1 MKRSLF
7 FYTIY
12 IMKAIVFDFGGTLDS
27 NAIPWRQNF
36 YSIYKRE
43 FKTLDEETFA
53 KAFFDSDDN
62 LHLRHDLS
70 KANLEKTVRLQV
82 MDVFNFLKIKDIRA
96 AEKIIKTFIDNSRKY
111 FQYSIPILENLK
123 SKGLKLGIIS
133 NFYGNL
139 QPILEGENLLK
150 YFDAVADSWQ
160 VGFIKPDRE
169 IFEWA
174 LKKTN
179 TTAQESAMV
188 GDSAHRDMKGAALM
202 GMPHFWLCGDNNK
215 EDFKLSYPKAIIL
228 NNLNELPN
236 KLENL
241 KTQITNHK

>member
-1 MKRSLF
+1 MKTVF
-7 FYTIY
+7 
-12 IMKAIVFDFGGTLDS
+12 FDFGGTLDS
-27 NAIPWRQNF
+27 NALPWREIF
-36 YSIYKRE
+36 YSIYKSE
-43 FKTLDEETFA
+43 FKNLDEEKFS

-70 KANLEKTVRLQV
+70 KAGLEKTVEFQV
-82 MDVFNFLKIKDIRA
+82 SDVFKHLKIENKS
-96 AEKIIKTFIDNSRKY
+96 AEERIINSFISNSRKY
-111 FQYSIPILENLK
+111 FQISKSVLENLK
-123 SKGLKLGIIS
+123 SKNLKLGVIS

-139 QPILEGENLLK
+139 KPILKGENLLQ
-150 YFDAVADSWQ
+150 YFDVVADSGQ
-160 VGFIKPDRE
+160 IGFIKPDRA

-174 LKKTN
+174 LKKAD

-241 KTQITNHK
+241 KTQITNRK